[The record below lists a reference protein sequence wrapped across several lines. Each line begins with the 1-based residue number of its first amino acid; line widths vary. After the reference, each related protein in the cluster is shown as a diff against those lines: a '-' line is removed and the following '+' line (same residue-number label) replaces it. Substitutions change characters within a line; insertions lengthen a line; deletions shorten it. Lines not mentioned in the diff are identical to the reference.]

1 MTKHILTIELKGNN
15 TYHGMS
21 HSWVYEESVTLY
33 FGLFEKLAPNTLFKD
48 NISFELE
55 SLYFHYLY
63 QLILIAE
70 WKLYETACGGGVKT
84 WPWRFW
90 KHYYYSIDIQLDKEK
105 EIYLMFLKLETD
117 KKQRKNMSTYT
128 CKLSLQQ
135 QNFQKHC
142 RSSKKFK
149 FFRFCF

>member
-21 HSWVYEESVTLY
+21 HSWVYEEPMTLY
-33 FGLFEKLAPNTLFKD
+33 FVLFEKNTLFKD

-55 SLYFHYLY
+55 SLSLYFYFHYLY

-84 WPWRFW
+84 WRFW
-90 KHYYYSIDIQLDKEK
+90 KHYSINIQLDKEK

-117 KKQRKNMSTYT
+117 KKPRKNMSTCT
-128 CKLSLQQ
+128 CKLS
-135 QNFQKHC
+135 FSFGKD
-142 RSSKKFK
+142 
-149 FFRFCF
+149 

>member
-1 MTKHILTIELKGNN
+1 LTIELKGNN

-33 FGLFEKLAPNTLFKD
+33 FGLFEKLPEGNGNHFTKTEYKKLAPNTLFKD

-70 WKLYETACGGGVKT
+70 
-84 WPWRFW
+84 
-90 KHYYYSIDIQLDKEK
+90 
-105 EIYLMFLKLETD
+105 
-117 KKQRKNMSTYT
+117 
-128 CKLSLQQ
+128 
-135 QNFQKHC
+135 
-142 RSSKKFK
+142 
-149 FFRFCF
+149 

>member
-1 MTKHILTIELKGNN
+1 M
-15 TYHGMS
+15 
-21 HSWVYEESVTLY
+21 
-33 FGLFEKLAPNTLFKD
+33 GLRGTDDVVFRFVWKNTLFKD

-84 WPWRFW
+84 WPLRFW

-135 QNFQKHC
+135 QNFQNQLFNTYKANFSPSNLVSNINPDLMKQHPTPYP
-142 RSSKKFK
+142 
-149 FFRFCF
+149 

>member
-1 MTKHILTIELKGNN
+1 M
-15 TYHGMS
+15 
-21 HSWVYEESVTLY
+21 
-33 FGLFEKLAPNTLFKD
+33 GLRGTDDVVFRFVWKNTLFKD

-84 WPWRFW
+84 WPLRFW

-117 KKQRKNMSTYT
+117 KKQ
-128 CKLSLQQ
+128 
-135 QNFQKHC
+135 
-142 RSSKKFK
+142 KKI
-149 FFRFCF
+149 CQHTHAN

>member
-33 FGLFEKLAPNTLFKD
+33 SGLFEKLPEGNQFTKTEYKKLAPNTLFKD

-70 WKLYETACGGGVKT
+70 WKLYETACGDGVKT
-84 WPWRFW
+84 WRFW
-90 KHYYYSIDIQLDKEK
+90 KHHSIDIHLDQEK

-117 KKQRKNMSTYT
+117 QKNQKKICQHAHAN
-128 CKLSLQQ
+128 
-135 QNFQKHC
+135 
-142 RSSKKFK
+142 
-149 FFRFCF
+149 